1 MVAVFKKNEPVLYR
15 TEDGKFW
22 VGAIKEYR
30 KSSVAGGDLLYTLSF
45 PDGAT
50 LGSVPY
56 GSLYAYDKSVAVER
70 GSPPGAQ

>member
-1 MVAVFKKNEPVLYR
+1 MVTVFRKDEPVLYR
-15 TEDGKFW
+15 TDDGKFW

-30 KSSVAGGDLLYTLSF
+30 KSSVVGGDLLYTLSF
-45 PDGAT
+45 PDGTT

-56 GSLYAYDKSVAVER
+56 SSLWVYDKRIAVQQ